1 MYDTAHDLIDAL
13 EAGPDALEGVV
24 AGIDDDLARRARGG
38 DEGWSVVEVVCHL
51 RDAEERAAER
61 MRMIRDED
69 DPQLAGYDQDAWAI
83 ERGYAADDLL
93 EALAAFVRHRDSHVA
108 ALRALPP
115 GAWGRAGT
123 HDEWGRVTI
132 ENHTIHIATHDV
144 QHLAQ
149 IARALRDAK
158 GPRDAPGAKRA
169 RHVDTAR

>member
-1 MYDTAHDLIDAL
+1 MDDTAHDLIDAL
-13 EAGPDALEGVV
+13 EAGPDALEGVL
-24 AGIDDDLARRARGG
+24 AGIDDDAAQRARGG

-69 DPQLAGYDQDAWAI
+69 DAQLAGYDQDAWAV
-83 ERGYAADDLL
+83 ERGYAADDLR
-93 EALAAFVRHRDSHVA
+93 EALAAFSRHRASHVA
-108 ALRALPP
+108 ALRALPAE
-115 GAWGRAGT
+115 AWGRAGT

-149 IARALRDAK
+149 VARALRDAA
-158 GPRDAPGAKRA
+158 GSRDVPGARRA
-169 RHVDTAR
+169 RDVDPAG